1 MAIISSC
8 CIDTTSRQWALT
20 LFEGFKT
27 QCCFDIETAIK
38 IITEVWRR
46 VDAGEGRDD
55 WKEVCE
61 DLGLEVL

>member
-1 MAIISSC
+1 
-8 CIDTTSRQWALT
+8 LT